1 MAIFHAAGMQP
12 NWMEEVKN
20 LAKWWNSEVVVPS
33 LSTSLCI
40 VSGPGALPLLR
51 NLTNLMRVWASTSA
65 TSSCS
70 FQRQNGSHLGPQENK
85 NTCDYPR

>member
-1 MAIFHAAGMQP
+1 
-12 NWMEEVKN
+12 MEEVKS

-51 NLTNLMRVWASTSA
+51 NLTNLMRVGRQHQPQAHVH
-65 TSSCS
+65 
-70 FQRQNGSHLGPQENK
+70 FQRQNGNPLGPQEDK
-85 NTCDYPR
+85 NIHDHSR